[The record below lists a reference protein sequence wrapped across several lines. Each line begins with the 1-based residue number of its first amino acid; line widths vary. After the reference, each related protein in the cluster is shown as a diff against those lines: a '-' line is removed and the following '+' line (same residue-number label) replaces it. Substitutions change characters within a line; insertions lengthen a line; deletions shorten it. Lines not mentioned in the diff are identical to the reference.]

1 MLENTVDLVLR
12 IGKAF
17 ANGSSVNLTS
27 SKTQLSKMIQSGGV
41 IHGILIF
48 GSTASSLT
56 KKATM

>member
-1 MLENTVDLVLR
+1 MLENTLDLVLR

-17 ANGSSVNLTS
+17 ANGSSVNLTY

-48 GSTASSLT
+48 GSIVSSLT